1 MNKFFTLRGWQFAAG
16 SALLLLSN
24 LASAQFVWIDE
35 KGVKQFSDQAPPA
48 SIPMKNILKAPNR
61 SSFAVGEPSP
71 AAEAAPSAASAS
83 ASAEAAKPVDREA
96 EFRKRQKLKADAE
109 AKAEEA
115 STKASQKQTR
125 CAAGRAKNDLL
136 ASGKRLRSAD
146 GSYMD
151 DAARSAQQADA
162 SKAMADCN

>member
-1 MNKFFTLRGWQFAAG
+1 MNKFFTLRGWQCAAG
-16 SALLLLSN
+16 GALLLLSN

-48 SIPMKNILKAPNR
+48 SIPMKNVLKAPNR

-71 AAEAAPSAASAS
+71 AAEPAAASAS
-83 ASAEAAKPVDREA
+83 ATASADAPKPVDREA
-96 EFRKRQKLKADAE
+96 EFRKRQKAKADAE

-115 STKASQKQTR
+115 TTKASQKQAR
-125 CAAGRAKNDLL
+125 CAAGRAKNDQL
-136 ASGKRLRSAD
+136 ATGKRLRSAD
-146 GSYMD
+146 GSFMD
-151 DAARSAQQADA
+151 DATRSAQQADA